1 MKTGIH
7 PTYRPVLFED
17 VTVGERWLT
26 SSTVATTRTAEFEG
40 STYPLYSVEVSNLT
54 HPYYTGQMKIIDTA
68 GRVDRFNRR
77 YGARRSVK

>member
-7 PTYRPVLFED
+7 PTYRPVVFED
-17 VTVGERWLT
+17 VTLGQRWLT
-26 SSTVATTRTAEFEG
+26 SSTVATARTTEFEG
-40 STYPLYSVEVSNLT
+40 TTYPLYSVEVSNLT

-77 YGARRSVK
+77 YGARRSAR